1 MQSKLDKAIKKLH
14 NEKLSCVVF
23 KGDENYISTDSGIKP
38 LMIFLRQDKN
48 FFKNAVIA
56 DKIIG
61 RAAALLMILGGVE
74 QVYGEVMS
82 ETAIE
87 VLKENNII
95 YKYGETVPYIKNRT
109 DTGMCPMEETV
120 KDISSPE
127 KAFIELEKTIAI
139 LMSKK

>member
-14 NEKLSCVVF
+14 DENLCCVVI
-23 KGDENYISTDSGIKP
+23 KGDECFTSTDFGIKP
-38 LMIFLRQDKN
+38 LMIFLRQDQH
-48 FFKNAVIA
+48 FFQNAVIA

-61 RAAALLMILGGVE
+61 KAAALLMILGGAE

-82 ETAIE
+82 EAAIGVLE
-87 VLKENNII
+87 VNSID

-120 KDISSPE
+120 KNISSPKE
-127 KAFIELEKTIAI
+127 AFDALEKTIAI